1 MLLGFDRR
9 DEAIASPRQGLDEA
23 WVFGG
28 VSQSVPE
35 PFDGGIQT
43 VIKID
48 EGIGGPEPGPQFL
61 TCDDLPRLFKKQ
73 AEDLE
78 GLFLQANFGVLTPE
92 LAALQISFE

>member
-23 WVFGG
+23 WVFGA

-78 GLFLQANFGVLTPE
+78 GLFLQANFGALTQE
-92 LAALQISFE
+92 LTAFEISFE